1 MEYTR
6 EQNQLVYTLKRRM
19 LKMVDGCATTE
30 CRSSLNTMRNDVIH
44 TLELLGFEEKTSM
57 DLFFNKENND

>member
-19 LKMVDGCATTE
+19 LKMVEDCATTE
-30 CRSSLNTMRNDVIH
+30 CRSSLSNMRNDVIH
-44 TLELLGFEEKTSM
+44 TLELLGFEDKTSM

>member
-19 LKMVDGCATTE
+19 FKMIEDCSTTE
-30 CRSSLNTMRNDVIH
+30 CRSSLGTMRNDVIH
-44 TLELLGFEEKTSM
+44 TLELLGFEDKTSM

>member
-19 LKMVDGCATTE
+19 LKMVEDCATTE
-30 CRSSLNTMRNDVIH
+30 CRSSLSTMRNDVIH
-44 TLELLGFEEKTSM
+44 TLELLGFEDKTSM